1 MGLFFGG
8 FDDRSI
14 PGTRKS
20 GFARYREVLEEN
32 WKDFIK
38 VGFITLVFFIPLG
51 AGLVYAVGT
60 KSALLAI
67 LAGLAGGAI
76 SGLGYACMVDLILRR
91 LRNDRDD
98 WSVCWKRSMK
108 QNALA
113 SLLPGA
119 LQGLLLALITFI
131 LVLIDWGAAPI
142 TIGTLVLMAVSIL
155 LATMVL
161 TAWWPQVVTFE
172 ERALRQLR
180 NAVLFC
186 IFRFGKVFLSALVQV
201 LWWAVIVLFLPWTA
215 FVIPILGLWYILF
228 VALHLI
234 YPKLDEDFHIEEQ
247 IEEKFPGRLEE

>member
-14 PGTRKS
+14 PGLRKG

-113 SLLPGA
+113 SLLPGIC
-119 LQGLLLALITFI
+119 LL
-131 LVLIDWGAAPI
+131 
-142 TIGTLVLMAVSIL
+142 TLFGRYFCLCRGFLGRLIL
-155 LATMVL
+155 LMTINHDDHADSDRCHDDDTQSDDRRQSTLFLRCGSWIIPWHLL
-161 TAWWPQVVTFE
+161 THF
-172 ERALRQLR
+172 
-180 NAVLFC
+180 LFC
-186 IFRFGKVFLSALVQV
+186 A
-201 LWWAVIVLFLPWTA
+201 
-215 FVIPILGLWYILF
+215 
-228 VALHLI
+228 
-234 YPKLDEDFHIEEQ
+234 
-247 IEEKFPGRLEE
+247 

>member
-8 FDDRSI
+8 DDDRVI
-14 PGTRKS
+14 PGVRKG
-20 GFARYREVLEEN
+20 GFPRYREVLEQN

-38 VGFITLVFFIPLG
+38 VGFITLVFFLPLG

-67 LAGLAGGAI
+67 LAGLAGGAV
-76 SGLGYACMVDLILRR
+76 SGPGYACMVDLILRR

-98 WSVCWKRSMK
+98 WSFCWKRALR
-108 QNALA
+108 QNWRA

-119 LQGLLLALITFI
+119 VQGLLLAMITFI
-131 LVLIDWGAAPI
+131 IALIEMMAAPL
-142 TIGTLVLMAVSIL
+142 TPGTLLLLGFSIV

-161 TAWWPQVVTFE
+161 TVWWAQVALFE
-172 ERALRQLR
+172 QRALQQVK
-180 NAVLFC
+180 NALLFC
-186 IFRFGKVFLSALVQV
+186 IFHFGKALLSALVQV

-215 FVIPILGLWYILF
+215 FIVPIIGLWYVLF

-234 YPKLDEDFHIEEQ
+234 YPRLDEDFHVEEQ
-247 IEEKFPGRLEE
+247 IEEKFPGRIEE